1 MKYQVIHVTGGVR
14 NTMSGVQ
21 SFIKNHIPTDDQEF
35 YYMVGESNG
44 DAHFPFNQYLD
55 EKEIK
60 RIVFPALKISKLFAY
75 ARECRHF
82 YETNKID
89 ILHVHNPITAFIH
102 NYYARKNGVPVRI
115 YHNHS
120 SQFSD
125 TWLKSIRNRFLVFLS
140 LKNATHRISC
150 GQLAGLKIFG
160 KKSFKI
166 LPNAIDINKYRFSPT
181 FREEIRKEFHIAE
194 YQKVVGMIGILN
206 PFKNQNFLIEIAK
219 ELPDVTFF
227 FVGEG
232 PDRDILEENS
242 KELKNIIFTGK
253 REDVHKFYSAFDI
266 FAFPSLYEGF
276 PIVLVEAQC
285 SGVNIIMNE
294 TIDPTTQIVGELC
307 TAMPLDKAKWV
318 NYIEKAPFKEKQRQ
332 LNEHLKRF
340 DIEENVQNLK
350 EIYKQGLKRE

>member
-14 NTMSGVQ
+14 NTISGVQ
-21 SFIKNHIPTDDQEF
+21 SFIKNYTSNNDQEF
-35 YYMVGESNG
+35 EYMVGESNG
-44 DAHFPFNQYLD
+44 DDHFPFNQYLD

-60 RIVFPALKISKLFAY
+60 RIVFPALKISKLFDY
-75 ARECRHF
+75 ARECRQF
-82 YETNKID
+82 YKNNKID

-125 TWLKSIRNRFLVFLS
+125 TWLKSIRNRFLVFLA

-160 KKSFKI
+160 KKSFQI
-166 LPNAIDINKYRFSPT
+166 LPNAIDINKYRFSST
-181 FREEIRKEFHIAE
+181 FREEIRKEFHLAE
-194 YQKVVGMIGILN
+194 DQKVVGMIGILN
-206 PFKNQNFLIEIAK
+206 LFKNQSFLIEVAK

-232 PDRDILEENS
+232 PDRSILEEKS

-266 FAFPSLYEGF
+266 FAFPSLFEGF

-307 TAMPLDKAKWV
+307 TALPLDKAKWV
-318 NYIEKAPFKEKQRQ
+318 DYIEKVPFKEKQRQ
-332 LNEHLKRF
+332 MNEHLKRF
-340 DIEENVQNLK
+340 DIEENIQNLK

>member
-1 MKYQVIHVTGGVR
+1 M
-14 NTMSGVQ
+14 
-21 SFIKNHIPTDDQEF
+21 
-35 YYMVGESNG
+35 
-44 DAHFPFNQYLD
+44 
-55 EKEIK
+55 
-60 RIVFPALKISKLFAY
+60 
-75 ARECRHF
+75 
-82 YETNKID
+82 
-89 ILHVHNPITAFIH
+89 
-102 NYYARKNGVPVRI
+102 
-115 YHNHS
+115 
-120 SQFSD
+120 
-125 TWLKSIRNRFLVFLS
+125 VFLA
-140 LKNATHRISC
+140 LKNATRRISC

-160 KKSFKI
+160 KKEFQI

-194 YQKVVGMIGILN
+194 HQKVVGMIGILN

-232 PDRDILEENS
+232 PDRSILEEKS
-242 KELKNIIFTGK
+242 KEVKNIIFTGK

-276 PIVLVEAQC
+276 PMVMVEAQC

-294 TIDPTTQIVGELC
+294 TIDPTTQIVDELC
-307 TAMPLDKAKWV
+307 TAMPLDKDKWV
-318 NYIEKAPFKEKQRQ
+318 NYIEKAPIKDKQRQ

>member
-14 NTMSGVQ
+14 NTISGVQ
-21 SFIKNHIPTDDQEF
+21 SFIKNHTLNNDQEF
-35 YYMVGESNG
+35 EYMVGESNG
-44 DAHFPFNQYLD
+44 DDHFPFNQYLD

-60 RIVFPALKISKLFAY
+60 RIVFPALKISKLFTY
-75 ARECRHF
+75 ARECRQF
-82 YETNKID
+82 YKNNKID

-125 TWLKSIRNRFLVFLS
+125 TWLKSIRNRFLVFLA
-140 LKNATHRISC
+140 LKNATHRFSC

-160 KKSFKI
+160 KKSFQI
-166 LPNAIDINKYRFSPT
+166 LPNAIDINKYRFSST
-181 FREEIRKEFHIAE
+181 FREEIRKEFHLAE
-194 YQKVVGMIGILN
+194 DQKVVGMIGILN
-206 PFKNQNFLIEIAK
+206 LFKNQSFLIEVAK

-232 PDRDILEENS
+232 PDRSILEEKS

-266 FAFPSLYEGF
+266 FAFPSLFEGF

-307 TAMPLDKAKWV
+307 TALPLDKAKWV
-318 NYIEKAPFKEKQRQ
+318 DYIEKVPFKEKQRQ
-332 LNEHLKRF
+332 MNEHLKRF
-340 DIEENVQNLK
+340 DIEENIQNLK

>member
-21 SFIKNHIPTDDQEF
+21 SFIKNHIPNNDQEF
-35 YYMVGESNG
+35 EYLVGESNG
-44 DAHFPFNQYLD
+44 DSHFPFNQYLD

-75 ARECRHF
+75 ARECRQF
-82 YETNKID
+82 YKSNKID

-102 NYYARKNGVPVRI
+102 NYYARKNGVSVRI

-125 TWLKSIRNRFLVFLS
+125 TWLKSIRNRFLVFLA
-140 LKNATHRISC
+140 LKNATYRISC

-194 YQKVVGMIGILN
+194 DQKVVGMIGILN
-206 PFKNQNFLIEIAK
+206 PFKNQNFLIEVAK

-232 PDRDILEENS
+232 PDRATLQENS

-307 TAMPLDKAKWV
+307 TALPLDKAKWV
-318 NYIEKAPFKEKQRQ
+318 DYIEKAPFREKQRQ

>member
-1 MKYQVIHVTGGVR
+1 M
-14 NTMSGVQ
+14 
-21 SFIKNHIPTDDQEF
+21 
-35 YYMVGESNG
+35 
-44 DAHFPFNQYLD
+44 
-55 EKEIK
+55 
-60 RIVFPALKISKLFAY
+60 
-75 ARECRHF
+75 
-82 YETNKID
+82 
-89 ILHVHNPITAFIH
+89 
-102 NYYARKNGVPVRI
+102 
-115 YHNHS
+115 
-120 SQFSD
+120 
-125 TWLKSIRNRFLVFLS
+125 VFLA

-160 KKSFKI
+160 KKSFQI
-166 LPNAIDINKYRFSPT
+166 LPNAIDINKYRFSQT

-194 YQKVVGMIGILN
+194 HQKVVGMIGILN

-294 TIDPTTQIVGELC
+294 TIDPTTQIVDELC

-318 NYIEKAPFKEKQRQ
+318 NYIEKMPFKEKQRQ

>member
-14 NTMSGVQ
+14 NTISGVQ
-21 SFIKNHIPTDDQEF
+21 SFIKNHTSNNDQEF
-35 YYMVGESNG
+35 EYMVGESNG
-44 DAHFPFNQYLD
+44 DDHFPFNQYLD

-60 RIVFPALKISKLFAY
+60 RIVFPALKISKLFTY
-75 ARECRHF
+75 ARECRQF
-82 YETNKID
+82 YKNNKID

-125 TWLKSIRNRFLVFLS
+125 TWLKSIRNRFLVFLA

-160 KKSFKI
+160 KKSFQI
-166 LPNAIDINKYRFSPT
+166 LPNAIDINKYRFSST
-181 FREEIRKEFHIAE
+181 FREEIRKEFHLAE
-194 YQKVVGMIGILN
+194 DQKVVGMIGILN
-206 PFKNQNFLIEIAK
+206 LFKNQSFLIEVAK

-232 PDRDILEENS
+232 PDRSILEEKS

-266 FAFPSLYEGF
+266 FAFPSLFEGF

-307 TAMPLDKAKWV
+307 TALPLDKAKWV
-318 NYIEKAPFKEKQRQ
+318 DYIEKVPFKEKQRQ
-332 LNEHLKRF
+332 MNEHLKRF
-340 DIEENVQNLK
+340 DIEENIQNLK

>member
-21 SFIKNHIPTDDQEF
+21 SFIKNHILTDDQEF
-35 YYMVGESNG
+35 EYMVGESNG
-44 DAHFPFNQYLD
+44 DSHFPFNQYLD

-75 ARECRHF
+75 ARECRQF
-82 YETNKID
+82 YENNKID

-102 NYYARKNGVPVRI
+102 NYYAQKNGVFVRI

-125 TWLKSIRNRFLVFLS
+125 TWLKSIRNRFLVFLA

-160 KKSFKI
+160 KKSFQI
-166 LPNAIDINKYRFSPT
+166 LPNAIDIDKYRFSPI

-194 YQKVVGMIGILN
+194 HQKVVGMIGILN
-206 PFKNQNFLIEIAK
+206 SFKNQSFLIEVAK
-219 ELPDVTFF
+219 ELPDVTFV

-232 PDRDILEENS
+232 PDRAILEEKS
-242 KELKNIIFTGK
+242 KEVKNIIFTGK

-285 SGVNIIMNE
+285 SGVDILMNE
-294 TIDPTTQIVGELC
+294 TIDPTTQIVSELC

-318 NYIEKAPFKEKQRQ
+318 NYIKKAPIKKKQRQ
-332 LNEHLKRF
+332 LNEHLKQF

>member
-21 SFIKNHIPTDDQEF
+21 SFIKNHIPNNDQEF
-35 YYMVGESNG
+35 EYLVGESNG
-44 DAHFPFNQYLD
+44 DSHFPFNQYLD

-60 RIVFPALKISKLFAY
+60 RIVFPALQISKLFAY

-82 YETNKID
+82 YERNKID

-125 TWLKSIRNRFLVFLS
+125 TWLKSIRNRFLVFLA

-160 KKSFKI
+160 KKSFQI
-166 LPNAIDINKYRFSPT
+166 LPNAIDINKYRFSAT

-194 YQKVVGMIGILN
+194 DQKVVGMIGILN
-206 PFKNQNFLIEIAK
+206 PFKNQSFLIEIAK
-219 ELPDVTFF
+219 EMPDITFF

-232 PDRDILEENS
+232 PDRSILEEKS
-242 KELKNIIFTGK
+242 KKLKNIIFTGK

-318 NYIEKAPFKEKQRQ
+318 NYIEKMPFKEKQRQ

>member
-21 SFIKNHIPTDDQEF
+21 SFIKNHIPNNDQEF
-35 YYMVGESNG
+35 EYLVGESNG
-44 DAHFPFNQYLD
+44 DSHFPFNQYLD

-75 ARECRHF
+75 ARECRQF
-82 YETNKID
+82 YENNKID

-125 TWLKSIRNRFLVFLS
+125 TWLKSIRNRFLVFLA

-160 KKSFKI
+160 KKSFQI
-166 LPNAIDINKYRFSPT
+166 LPNAIAINKYRFSPT

-285 SGVNIIMNE
+285 SGVDILMNE
-294 TIDPTTQIVGELC
+294 TIDPTTQIVRELC

-318 NYIEKAPFKEKQRQ
+318 NYIKKAPIKEKQQQ

>member
-21 SFIKNHIPTDDQEF
+21 SFIKNHIPNNDQEF
-35 YYMVGESNG
+35 EYLVGESNG
-44 DAHFPFNQYLD
+44 DSHFPFNQYLD

-60 RIVFPALKISKLFAY
+60 RIVFPALQISKLFAY

-82 YETNKID
+82 YERNKID

-125 TWLKSIRNRFLVFLS
+125 TWLKSIRNRFLVFLA

-160 KKSFKI
+160 KKSFQI
-166 LPNAIDINKYRFSPT
+166 LPNAIDINKYRFSAT

-194 YQKVVGMIGILN
+194 DQKVVGMIGILN
-206 PFKNQNFLIEIAK
+206 PFKNQSFLIEIAK
-219 ELPDVTFF
+219 EMPDITFF

-232 PDRDILEENS
+232 PDRSILEEKS
-242 KELKNIIFTGK
+242 KKLKNIIFTGK

-307 TAMPLDKAKWV
+307 TALPLDKAKWV
-318 NYIEKAPFKEKQRQ
+318 NYIEKMPFKEKQRQ

>member
-14 NTMSGVQ
+14 NTISGVQ
-21 SFIKNHIPTDDQEF
+21 SFIKNHTSNNDQEF
-35 YYMVGESNG
+35 EYMVGESNG
-44 DAHFPFNQYLD
+44 DDHFPFNQYLD

-60 RIVFPALKISKLFAY
+60 RIVFPALKISKLFTY
-75 ARECRHF
+75 ARECRQF
-82 YETNKID
+82 YKNNKID

-125 TWLKSIRNRFLVFLS
+125 TWLKSIRNRFLVFLA
-140 LKNATHRISC
+140 LKNATHRFSC

-160 KKSFKI
+160 KKSFQI

-181 FREEIRKEFHIAE
+181 FREEIRKEFHLAE
-194 YQKVVGMIGILN
+194 DQKVVGMIGILN
-206 PFKNQNFLIEIAK
+206 FFKNQSFLIEVAK

-232 PDRDILEENS
+232 PDRSILEEKS

-266 FAFPSLYEGF
+266 FAFPSLFEGF

-307 TAMPLDKAKWV
+307 TALPLDKAKWV
-318 NYIEKAPFKEKQRQ
+318 DYIEKVPFKEKQRQ
-332 LNEHLKRF
+332 MNENLKRF
-340 DIEENVQNLK
+340 DIEENIQNLK
-350 EIYKQGLKRE
+350 EIYKQGLKRK